1 MENNNMTP
9 EKSLKIISEAIARNR
24 RDFEKSAGTP
34 LLTWGCIVLLFSM
47 LTWFVLRETKD
58 TFWNILWVGVPIVG
72 WPLSHAQSKSKSTD
86 GSNNFINKLLGSIWM
101 AYGIFATALTV
112 VFAFIAPPFGG
123 FLAAVLLGF
132 AATMTGI
139 VLKNN
144 CIKIGGIFTGIGCTI
159 ALFYIGKWDAPL
171 LFAVAATINLIL
183 PGITLK
189 RKAK

>member
-1 MENNNMTP
+1 MTP

-24 RDFEKSAGTP
+24 RDFEKSAGAP
-34 LLTWGCIVLLFSM
+34 LLTWGCIVLIFSI

-58 TFWNILWVGVPIVG
+58 TFWNILWLGVPIVG
-72 WPLSHAQSKSKSTD
+72 WPLSHAQSKDKSTN